1 MKNIYKIL
9 IVISFLLSLYVARSD
24 IKMVFNDVSN
34 NLVSSSSKS
43 PLAKLI
49 EKEVAPI
56 IKKVEMPGPLRVV
69 GDYLNGNVKLSK
81 NNIIKLTNKYR
92 KENGNLVE
100 LAENSKLDSSA
111 QNKLQDM
118 FSGQYFEHFS
128 PKGKGVGDLGT
139 EVGYEYIL
147 IGENLALG
155 DFRDDLALVD
165 AWMAS
170 PGHRANILNA
180 HYTEIGVAVA
190 KGMYEGRN
198 VWISVQHF
206 GTPRSVCPDIDQTLH
221 GLIDINKYEI
231 KKMEDDFTIR
241 RANLDLKTI
250 FEGNT
255 YVEQIN
261 KYNSLIDVYNKLII
275 DTKQKVDLYNSQ
287 VIAFNLCLTNNE

>member
-9 IVISFLLSLYVARSD
+9 IIISFLLSLYVARND
-24 IKMVFNDVSN
+24 IKLVFNNVST

-43 PLAKLI
+43 PLAKIL
-49 EKEVAPI
+49 EKELSPI
-56 IKKVEMPGPLRVV
+56 VKKVEMPGPLRVV
-69 GDYLNGNVKLSK
+69 GDYINGNVKLSK

-92 KENGNLVE
+92 KENGELIELV
-100 LAENSKLDSSA
+100 ENSKLDSSA
-111 QNKLQDM
+111 QNKLKDM
-118 FSGQYFEHFS
+118 FSGQYFEHVS

-139 EVGYEYIL
+139 EAGYEYIL

-155 DFRDDLALVD
+155 DFKDDLALVD

-170 PGHRANILNA
+170 PGHRANILNT

-206 GTPRSVCPDIDQTLH
+206 GTPRSICPTIDQTLH
-221 GLIDINKYEI
+221 GLIDINKLRI
-231 KKMEDDFTIR
+231 KGMEDDFTIR
-241 RANLDLKTI
+241 RANLDLKSI
-250 FEGNT
+250 FEGDT
-255 YVEQIN
+255 YSEQIN
-261 KYNSLIDVYNKLII
+261 KYNNLINVYNSLIT
-275 DTKQKVDLYNSQ
+275 DTKQKVDLFNSQ